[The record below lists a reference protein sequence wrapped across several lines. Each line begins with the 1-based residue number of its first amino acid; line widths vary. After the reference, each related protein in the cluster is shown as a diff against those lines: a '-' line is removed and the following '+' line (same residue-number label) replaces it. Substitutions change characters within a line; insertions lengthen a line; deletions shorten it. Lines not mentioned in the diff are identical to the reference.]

1 MIRDLGYIT
10 SQITIIP
17 IRKVGEG
24 GGVSYMFLLI
34 WTVFILSLEFNPEKK
49 YRKIIFL
56 YLISRKSRFSTPAPS
71 NINNILN
78 FFQTVSFIS
87 LERSLNQKS
96 IRTELR
102 KLSVRSKID
111 KNKNDNAFR
120 VNS

>member
-1 MIRDLGYIT
+1 MIKDLGYIT

-24 GGVSYMFLLI
+24 GWVSYMCLLI
-34 WTVFILSLEFNPEKK
+34 WTVFILSLEFNPQKK

-78 FFQTVSFIS
+78 FCQTVFFILS
-87 LERSLNQKS
+87 ERSLNQKS

-102 KLSVRSKID
+102 KLSVTSKID